1 MSTSSEQQPTV
12 AEIEE
17 RCKAIL
23 VNLDSGKS
31 PEASEIKFLVST
43 DIVSSNMRSP
53 GDGPIGKFAAKM
65 MENINIKQCIGSAE
79 KCNVQP
85 GETVLEIGT
94 GGHGHAM
101 GVLLKT
107 KGLKQL
113 VGIEISDTLRDEVS
127 KKFSKEVEKNE
138 LSLFG
143 TDCRDLSNIF
153 PKNDS
158 VDCILAINVVYFLHP
173 LGEYLKEMYRVLKP
187 KSGRVFLSCKEN
199 VRDSTSTIDSK
210 YFKNLDFDRIAVQCK
225 EVGFDVDVENVHF
238 EENST
243 INDFLLI
250 KLYKN

>member
-79 KCNVQP
+79 KCNIQP

-107 KGLKQL
+107 KGLQQL
-113 VGIEISDTLRDEVS
+113 VGIEMAAVAPPLRRARARRRAGVPPHRKLGRSAGERGAAGRS
-127 KKFSKEVEKNE
+127 GLE
-138 LSLFG
+138 LAASAGTGRGAGAGRRRASSRGPSSL
-143 TDCRDLSNIF
+143 
-153 PKNDS
+153 
-158 VDCILAINVVYFLHP
+158 AY
-173 LGEYLKEMYRVLKP
+173 M
-187 KSGRVFLSCKEN
+187 
-199 VRDSTSTIDSK
+199 
-210 YFKNLDFDRIAVQCK
+210 
-225 EVGFDVDVENVHF
+225 
-238 EENST
+238 
-243 INDFLLI
+243 
-250 KLYKN
+250 